1 MSYSEIIT
9 IAEDS
14 VIDLACSLQIQCLF
28 HHGGDSKLIPKS
40 DKNKKM
46 LVSLCSDLVEANK
59 TGQRE
64 ILSTTFSII

>member
-40 DKNKKM
+40 DKNKK
-46 LVSLCSDLVEANK
+46 N
-59 TGQRE
+59 
-64 ILSTTFSII
+64 FSKFVFRFG

>member
-40 DKNKKM
+40 DKNKK
-46 LVSLCSDLVEANK
+46 N
-59 TGQRE
+59 
-64 ILSTTFSII
+64 FSKFVFRFGWSKQNRSERNIVNDV